1 MSNSSLPSSA
11 TQHDRSKFPMSDRE
25 RELVQKAGEL
35 ERDLRIAL
43 ASSEDVRALKAKC
56 KGLLNKLRLEK
67 QARIEVEN
75 EKVAILKKYEMLY
88 DQMEKF
94 MFQMRLMSDAKM
106 RETQAMHDMRLSEIK
121 YKRMI
126 HKQGMIIKTTKR

>member
-1 MSNSSLPSSA
+1 
-11 TQHDRSKFPMSDRE
+11 MSDRE
-25 RELVQKAGEL
+25 RDLVQKAGEL

-43 ASSEDVRALKAKC
+43 ASSEDVRALKTKC
-56 KGLLNKLRLEK
+56 KGLLNKLWLEK
-67 QARIEVEN
+67 KARIEVEN
-75 EKVAILKKYEMLY
+75 EKVAISKKYEMLY